1 MTLAFSFSNSLTT
14 LISIQT
20 FPIGLKYVDNDL
32 DKTIAAGI
40 PTMDINNKQIWII
53 VIIADTIPKGI
64 EEADKKKNKGSLGTN
79 LMKTGCSIMVLQLA
93 VVWLIVIGIIVYVLY
108 TA

>member
-1 MTLAFSFSNSLTT
+1 MDIGNTLALVIGMGLLYIAIRGSEKREKEEEDIKPIEAIEEEPQTTFSKKELEEA
-14 LISIQT
+14 
-20 FPIGLKYVDNDL
+20 
-32 DKTIAAGI
+32 IA
-40 PTMDINNKQIWII
+40 
-53 VIIADTIPKGI
+53 KGI